1 MTDDGHRDPPEG
13 TPTGAAMKPTGL
25 GEDDDHPS
33 VRHPARLVRLTL
45 AIRNTLDEIRT
56 VELDD
61 RAVDR
66 LRAIHA
72 RTVASLEELLSDDLR
87 EELEEDVVLPPA
99 PAGTTQA
106 ELQVSHAR
114 LMGWLEGL
122 FQGLQATA
130 IDQQL
135 SAARLAHR
143 DRRESRE
150 ADEGAGYL

>member
-1 MTDDGHRDPPEG
+1 MGDDERRRPDRDSVTEMTPSGI
-13 TPTGAAMKPTGL
+13 
-25 GEDDDHPS
+25 GEDEDRPS

-56 VELDD
+56 VDLDD

-87 EELEEDVVLPPA
+87 DELEQDVVLPPE

-106 ELQVSHAR
+106 ELQVAHAR

-130 IDQQL
+130 IDQRL
-135 SAARLAHR
+135 TAARTAHR
-143 DRRESRE
+143 HRREAEE
-150 ADEGAGYL
+150 ADEDAGYL